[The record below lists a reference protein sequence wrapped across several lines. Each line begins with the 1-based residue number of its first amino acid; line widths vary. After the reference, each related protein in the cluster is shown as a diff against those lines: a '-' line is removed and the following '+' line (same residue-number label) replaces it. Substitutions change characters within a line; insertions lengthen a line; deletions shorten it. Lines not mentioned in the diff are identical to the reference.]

1 MKSFCHKC
9 WVWNAWNFFV
19 SFRVCN
25 HTSIA
30 ICRVTFEIKL
40 KPRNLLYQLA
50 LNHLSFFLNNVFG
63 NTIIVGW
70 CFLIKPGRR
79 NIFLRSCIFSL
90 RSVSNDITT
99 GYSLHSLLYDIPGS
113 ESFNSE
119 LAQSFPLAGEFWN
132 NFSSALRFPLAFF
145 NKLCRSCSFRVL
157 EGILILC
164 QLKTKSWEKHE
175 HWNILMDDKGG
186 RGWLHLHIS

>member
-1 MKSFCHKC
+1 MVTAHNRGEKSNFPGKLSKLSEQKFPFFPQFAQKVSQGQNTSFHKDSEPSNC
-9 WVWNAWNFFV
+9 YMWLFQ
-19 SFRVCN
+19 
-25 HTSIA
+25 H
-30 ICRVTFEIKL
+30 
-40 KPRNLLYQLA
+40 
-50 LNHLSFFLNNVFG
+50 
-63 NTIIVGW
+63 
-70 CFLIKPGRR
+70 RR
-79 NIFLRSCIFSL
+79 F
-90 RSVSNDITT
+90 
-99 GYSLHSLLYDIPGS
+99 SLHSLLYDIPGS